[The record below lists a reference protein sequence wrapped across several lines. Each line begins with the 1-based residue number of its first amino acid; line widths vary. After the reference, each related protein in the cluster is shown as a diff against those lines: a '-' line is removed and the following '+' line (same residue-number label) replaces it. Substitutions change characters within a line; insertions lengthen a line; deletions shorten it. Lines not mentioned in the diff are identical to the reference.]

1 MKRLFFNLT
10 LILILIC
17 IMVTASMAMPEP
29 VAREITTDFII
40 EPVDV
45 PGEFSF
51 WSLFEGADWYQK
63 LLLYLPIF
71 TSIIF
76 VLDKIV
82 KWTPNKYDDVIVAFI
97 KGILTAISG
106 HNSRKKKSRG

>member
-1 MKRLFFNLT
+1 MKRTTLNL
-10 LILILIC
+10 LLVLGILTVLA
-17 IMVTASMAMPEP
+17 VGVFANPEP
-29 VAREITTDFII
+29 VAREIVTDFII

-45 PGEFSF
+45 PSEFSF
-51 WSLFEGADWYQK
+51 WSMFEGADWYQK

-106 HNSRKKKSRG
+106 NNSRKKKSRG